1 MLAHVDMDAFY
12 ASVEALDRPELAGRP
27 IIVGM
32 GKRGVVSAASYEAR
46 AKGVRSAMPVFQA
59 RRLCPEGVFLPV
71 RKERYG
77 QMSKK
82 VMQILKEFT
91 PLVEQVSVD
100 EAFLDLT
107 GTSGLWGSA
116 HETGAAIKARMRA
129 QTGLVCS
136 VGMAP
141 VRFLA
146 KIASDRD
153 KPDGLTVVQD
163 LEAFL
168 KTVSLKEVP
177 GVGKKA
183 QAKLGQL
190 GLRRLYDVRTLGQKR
205 LEGLLGVYGR
215 RLWELSQGIDP
226 TPVSVER
233 EVKSISHEVTLSED
247 SKDPDLLQ
255 RLLLGMSSKVARRA
269 RSGGVLGRTVTLKLK
284 HSDHRQITR
293 SHSLGE
299 ATDLAEEIYEAACK
313 LLTSYSSEGPFR
325 LIGVGLSNL
334 KTPEQVQG
342 WLLSDKGREKLK
354 AVAKAED
361 ELHKRFGSGV
371 LKRAGEMAPLDRKQ
385 KVKHN
390 EAE

>member
-1 MLAHVDMDAFY
+1 MDAFY

-59 RRLCPEGVFLPV
+59 RRLCPEAVFLPV
-71 RKERYG
+71 RKERYS
-77 QMSKK
+77 QVSQK
-82 VMQILKEFT
+82 VMQVLKEFT

-100 EAFLDLT
+100 EAYLDLSGT
-107 GTSGLWGSA
+107 GGLWGSA
-116 HETGAAIKARMRA
+116 KETGAAIKARMRKE
-129 QTGLVCS
+129 TGLVCS
-136 VGMAP
+136 VGLAP

-168 KTVSLKEVP
+168 RTVSLKEVP

-183 QAKLGQL
+183 QSKLGQL
-190 GLRRLYDVRTLGQKR
+190 GLKMLVDVRALGQKR
-205 LEGLLGVYGR
+205 LEGLLGVYGHK
-215 RLWELSQGIDP
+215 LWELSQGIDP
-226 TPVSVER
+226 TPVNTER
-233 EVKSISHEVTLSED
+233 EVKSISHELTLSED
-247 SKDPDLLQ
+247 SKDPTFLQ
-255 RLLLGMSSKVARRA
+255 SQLLGMSSKVARRA
-269 RSGGVLGRTVTLKLK
+269 RSGRVLGRTVTLKLK
-284 HSDHRQITR
+284 HADHRLVTR
-293 SHSLGE
+293 SKSLVE
-299 ATDLAEEIYEAACK
+299 ATDLAEEIYEAACE
-313 LLTSYSSEGPFR
+313 LLANYGSEGPFR

-342 WLLSDKGREKLK
+342 WLLADKGREKLK

-361 ELHKRFGSGV
+361 ELHERFGSGV
-371 LKRAGEMAPLDRKQ
+371 LKRGGELAPLYRKP

-390 EAE
+390 ESK